1 MTHENEQNRR
11 TELIYPGS
19 SIWLLFSCRHAFV
32 SLSGGGGS
40 RFHVAPRCQLHVD
53 HATWCCSGDVRMS
66 GLSCLDMSGIVLV
79 GLMVSIPL
87 ESTTN
92 GNIRPFCQPIIGG
105 SLHLDILYIHIYIYC
120 PSCHM
125 SPSSIGDLFPHQKW
139 LLPLPQQALGGL
151 TQHPAVLKLRYWELP
166 RFNHLLLRP
175 VLQWSLGWFKG
186 KS

>member
-32 SLSGGGGS
+32 SLSGGGV
-40 RFHVAPRCQLHVD
+40 HVAPRCQLHVH

-105 SLHLDILYIHIYIYC
+105 SLHLDILYIYIL
-120 PSCHM
+120 PIM
-125 SPSSIGDLFPHQKW
+125 SHVPIFYW
-139 LLPLPQQALGGL
+139 RPLPPPKMASTIASAGPRRANTASSCAQTTVLGAATFQSSVAAAGFAMVIGL
-151 TQHPAVLKLRYWELP
+151 V
-166 RFNHLLLRP
+166 
-175 VLQWSLGWFKG
+175 
-186 KS
+186 

>member
-1 MTHENEQNRR
+1 MNRTEEQNSS
-11 TELIYPGS
+11 TQDLASGS
-19 SIWLLFSCRHAFV
+19 SFPVATHS
-32 SLSGGGGS
+32 SLCPEGGV
-40 RFHVAPRCQLHVD
+40 HVAPRCQLHVH

-105 SLHLDILYIHIYIYC
+105 SLHLDILYIYIYC